1 MLILLIGFSSYS
13 KELDQT
19 SEFDTL
25 QFQCIQKI
33 VNHSYTKKNYPN
45 LIKDQ
50 SKELYFSFLS
60 EIDRFCSCQSKHF
73 KIEEREKKKDF
84 FKWSF
89 KDKKIALE
97 KEDQCMA
104 ENFSPHAI
112 HTFYAISLSSRLRKY
127 ISLRI
132 KHRIPSSSH
141 FLAHENSVMEKFSCI
156 EEKIIKKCSKVK
168 SLRTTYKCIESMTNG
183 HSNFNQLENECPRL
197 QQDYRIA
204 DSKQLI

>member
-1 MLILLIGFSSYS
+1 MCFSSFS
-13 KELDQT
+13 KDLDQT
-19 SEFDTL
+19 SDFDTL

-33 VNHSYTKKNYPN
+33 TTHPYTIKNYPN
-45 LIKDQ
+45 LIRDR

-60 EIDRFCSCQSKHF
+60 EIDTFCSCQSKHF
-73 KIEEREKKKDF
+73 KIEEIEKRQDF

-89 KDKKIALE
+89 KDKKIGYE

-112 HTFYAISLSSRLRKY
+112 HTFYVISLRTRLRKQVT
-127 ISLRI
+127 LRI
-132 KHRIPSSSH
+132 KHRLPSSTH
-141 FLAHENSVMEKFSCI
+141 FLANENSVLEKFSCI

-168 SLRTTYKCIESMTNG
+168 SLRTTYKCIESITNG
-183 HSNFNQLENECPRL
+183 HSKFNKLESECPGF

-204 DSKQLI
+204 DTKQLI

>member
-1 MLILLIGFSSYS
+1 M
-13 KELDQT
+13 
-19 SEFDTL
+19 
-25 QFQCIQKI
+25 
-33 VNHSYTKKNYPN
+33 
-45 LIKDQ
+45 
-50 SKELYFSFLS
+50 YFSFLK

-73 KIEEREKKKDF
+73 KIEELEKKSDY

-89 KDKKIALE
+89 KDKKLALE

-112 HTFYAISLSSRLRKY
+112 HTFYTISLSTRLRKY
-127 ISLRI
+127 VNLRI
-132 KHRIPSSSH
+132 KDRLPTSTH
-141 FLAHENSVMEKFSCI
+141 FLAEETSVMEKLSCI

-168 SLRTTYKCIESMTNG
+168 SLRTTYKCIESMTNR
-183 HSNFNQLENECPRL
+183 HSNFNEIENECPRF